1 MNDFP
6 APARPADRPFA
17 DAGPR
22 VSCLMVT
29 ADRRRLTER
38 SVDCFLAQT
47 YPNRELVIVDDGSED
62 YAPILARVPA
72 DRLIHHRLPKNPAT
86 TLGELRN
93 LSLDLARGALMAHWD
108 DDDWFA
114 PQRLAR
120 SVETLGDKAAVWAE
134 ATLMHLDDPA
144 WLDRPYLSWFKGGAP
159 STIVHRRRDDIR
171 YPKERKGEDS
181 TFRDAWLR
189 LGTALIPRA
198 EAHLLIRCFHGSNT
212 WDRGHFERRLA
223 LRPAQI
229 VEWKLRQWTGTTAGY
244 SAFRLTSAQRA
255 AFDAYVAQSR
265 ALGLF

>member
-1 MNDFP
+1 MNIS
-6 APARPADRPFA
+6 PARFGDE
-17 DAGPR
+17 GPR
-22 VSCLMVT
+22 ISCLMVT
-29 ADRRRLTER
+29 ANRRKLAER
-38 SVDCFLAQT
+38 SVDCFLAQDH
-47 YPNRELVIVDDGSED
+47 PNRELVIVDDGTED
-62 YAPILARVPA
+62 YTPILAAIPA
-72 DRLIHHRLPKNPAT
+72 DRVIHHRLPKNPAT

-93 LSLDLARGALMAHWD
+93 LSLDLARGELMAHWD

-114 PQRLAR
+114 PTRLSR
-120 SVETLGDKAAVWAE
+120 SVATLGDKAAVWGE

-171 YPKERKGEDS
+171 YPSERKGEDS

-189 LGTALIPRA
+189 LGTALIPKE

-229 VEWKLRQWTGTTAGY
+229 VEWQLRRLTGTTAGY
-244 SAFRLTSAQRA
+244 SAFRLLPEQRA

-265 ALGLF
+265 ALALF